1 MSKIQKTVTYIYRG
15 GVERGTCRGY
25 VWHAGFS
32 ETATDG
38 GVYYPWMT
46 RRECQSDARA
56 QGAIARF
63 EYPRREPSKDETGK
77 KIPA

>member
-1 MSKIQKTVTYIYRG
+1 VPKRQKTVTYTYRG
-15 GVERGTCRGY
+15 GVERGTGKSYAWRE
-25 VWHAGFS
+25 GFS

-46 RRECQSDARA
+46 RKECQADARA

-63 EYPRREPSKDETGK
+63 EHPRAK
-77 KIPA
+77 